1 MWTYA
6 TLKFTVPRSAGPLTK
21 GDVTLVETLAPIT
34 RNLDYQDTAG
44 VDLTATREFTE
55 GGQQGPK
62 TALDIAVERG
72 NFEVARELILNYR
85 ARHLTMDIG
94 NVVTTLLNLGANPS
108 CVDRYGEL
116 ERSALLVAARSG
128 HLSILDDLIRHV
140 ADTSIRQTRTEKSL
154 AHAAVQLNNV
164 EVVNGLFTGIPT
176 SRNWMLG
183 EELLRMR
190 QPCWAT
196 KKWFVYSPGGREM

>member
-1 MWTYA
+1 MRA
-6 TLKFTVPRSAGPLTK
+6 AARRDSSLIKVLLQHS
-21 GDVTLVETLAPIT
+21 
-34 RNLDYQDTAG
+34 

-72 NFEVARELILNYR
+72 NFEVARELIFNYR

-94 NVVTTLLNLGANPS
+94 ST
-108 CVDRYGEL
+108 YGEL

-176 SRNWMLG
+176 SRNWMFG

-196 KKWFVYSPGGREM
+196 KKWFVYSAGGREM